1 MSSMLKLEA
10 TNRTVCGFIV
20 AVFIFAEHNP
30 LDTSIMSSVM
40 SSWFVFDLLLA
51 PFPSI
56 PKGRPVQQ
64 ALSSK
69 MAFEL
74 LTLTPIS
81 WHPNSDKAAS
91 KAVDFPVSD
100 SPMATGIGQQPYAS
114 LPFDSGMTGYLPL
127 PSTMSEWGYALPSSH
142 TMHTDGVRLC
152 CQWMYNLG
160 CDVLRPNFARFVH
173 QVTAQPYKICAF
185 RVEQYPTWVNKGAVI
200 QDASAIILKSRRKDT
215 FLDGYW
221 AFMTSL

>member
-10 TNRTVCGFIV
+10 TNSTVCGFIV

-40 SSWFVFDLLLA
+40 SSWFVFSLLLA

-56 PKGRPVQQ
+56 PKERPVQQ

-74 LTLTPIS
+74 LTLTRIS

-114 LPFDSGMTGYLPL
+114 LPLIL
-127 PSTMSEWGYALPSSH
+127 IVEWLDTSRYH
-142 TMHTDGVRLC
+142 QQCRNEVMLC
-152 CQWMYNLG
+152 HLLTQC
-160 CDVLRPNFARFVH
+160 
-173 QVTAQPYKICAF
+173 
-185 RVEQYPTWVNKGAVI
+185 I
-200 QDASAIILKSRRKDT
+200 Q
-215 FLDGYW
+215 
-221 AFMTSL
+221 MV